1 MGRKGWRRREKSAI
15 QQAFIECQVRA
26 EHMVSSNR
34 CCEGNKKEMEY
45 EFLPQDK
52 RDRDISTVSSI
63 LDPDILTLFPKHVSM
78 KSRSQQP
85 GASRNILA
93 ASVCVS
99 MRKHVWGGKER
110 EGEGK
115 SKVKIESKKSS
126 VSFGKTDSITCFSVP
141 FHPSGIAF
149 SQIKGEPV
157 YSLGSTRSP
166 LLEIFDRWFKKFF
179 SLDSKGCFNAFS
191 FAEKLRMSRINK
203 EQFSKPHILIYKKD
217 AWIKL

>member
-110 EGEGK
+110 EGEGICGYRDGMRGK
-115 SKVKIESKKSS
+115 QRILPCVK
-126 VSFGKTDSITCFSVP
+126 GP
-141 FHPSGIAF
+141 FLMCLINH
-149 SQIKGEPV
+149 
-157 YSLGSTRSP
+157 
-166 LLEIFDRWFKKFF
+166 LLTQCLYLVF
-179 SLDSKGCFNAFS
+179 
-191 FAEKLRMSRINK
+191 
-203 EQFSKPHILIYKKD
+203 
-217 AWIKL
+217 